1 MTRPLLELLAGVLLA
16 WWGGEWFVRA
26 LVSGAKWA
34 RIPAGLV
41 GLTLA
46 AFATS
51 APELAVGVQSAAAG
65 MPQLS
70 LGDTLG
76 SNVANVALFLAIG
89 LMISADRVPS
99 TTARRDYW
107 AALLTP
113 VLVAL
118 LGMDG
123 FLSRTDAAVL
133 MMGFFGWLGLV
144 THSAVRHAGTG
155 ARVGSLSWK
164 QCATGIAGLLL
175 LFLAGHFI
183 VTSCR
188 AIAMSLAV
196 DPFIIGT
203 VVVAVATGTPEL
215 ATTIVAKLRGHHDL
229 GLGNI
234 YGSNIFNAWFILPVA
249 ALIHPI
255 RIASPAEMMVAL
267 GAGVITTV
275 STHTSKGIL
284 GRDRGLLLLAQY
296 GGFVALM
303 WYLGRTPNE

>member
-1 MTRPLLELLAGVLLA
+1 MTRPALELLAGVLLA

-34 RIPAGLV
+34 RIPSGLV
-41 GLTLA
+41 GVTLA

-65 MPQLS
+65 TPQLS

-76 SNVANVALFLAIG
+76 SNVANVALFLAVG
-89 LMISADRVPS
+89 LLISSDRVPS

-118 LGMDG
+118 VGADG
-123 FLSRTDAAVL
+123 FLSRTDAVVL
-133 MMGFFGWLGLV
+133 MLAFFVWLGLV
-144 THSAVRHAGTG
+144 THSAMRHAEG
-155 ARVGSLSWK
+155 AARDGSLSWK
-164 QCATGIAGLLL
+164 STAMGVFGLLL

-188 AIAMSLAV
+188 AIAVALTV

-234 YGSNIFNAWFILPVA
+234 YGSNIFNAWCILPVA
-249 ALIHPI
+249 ALICPI
-255 RIASPAEMMVAL
+255 RIANPAELMVAL

-275 STHTSKGIL
+275 STHTSKGVL

-296 GGFVALM
+296 AGFVALM
-303 WYLGRTPNE
+303 WYLGRTPNG

>member
-26 LVSGAKWA
+26 LVTGAKWA
-34 RIPAGLV
+34 RIPSGLV
-41 GLTLA
+41 GVTLA

-51 APELAVGVQSAAAG
+51 APELAVGIQSAAAG
-65 MPQLS
+65 TPQLA

-76 SNVANVALFLAIG
+76 SNVANVALFLGIG

-113 VLVAL
+113 LLVAL

-123 FLSRTDAAVL
+123 YLSRTDAAVL
-133 MMGFFGWLGLV
+133 MLAFFIWLGFV
-144 THSAVRHAGTG
+144 TCSAMRQAGTG
-155 ARVGSLSWK
+155 AREGSLSWK
-164 QCATGIAGLLL
+164 SGAMGVGGLLL

-188 AIAMSLAV
+188 TLATTWAV

-203 VVVAVATGTPEL
+203 VIVAVATGTPEL

-234 YGSNIFNAWFILPVA
+234 YGSNIFNAWLILPVA
-249 ALIHPI
+249 ALICPI
-255 RIASPAEMMVAL
+255 RIASTGEMLVAL
-267 GAGVITTV
+267 GAGVITTI
-275 STHTSKGIL
+275 STHTSKGML

-303 WYLGRTPNE
+303 WYLGRSPNG